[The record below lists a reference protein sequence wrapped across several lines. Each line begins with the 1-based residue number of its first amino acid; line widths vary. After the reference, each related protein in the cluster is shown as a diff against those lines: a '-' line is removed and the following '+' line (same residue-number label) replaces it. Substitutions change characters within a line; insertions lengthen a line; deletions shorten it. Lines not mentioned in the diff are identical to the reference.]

1 MAEKKRWWRA
11 TKNRAKD
18 YAEEYQKKIHIR
30 GKKEGQELS
39 EREQGRRQGYFECLS
54 DQAGHFKFNK
64 AKAAGATE
72 EEAIEYSRIIGK
84 GGEDIIEKAKKRKK
98 SA

>member
-39 EREQGRRQGYFECLS
+39 EREQGRRQGYFECLF
-54 DQAGHFKFNK
+54 H
-64 AKAAGATE
+64 
-72 EEAIEYSRIIGK
+72 
-84 GGEDIIEKAKKRKK
+84 
-98 SA
+98 